1 MSVCR
6 HVYIYIHTHIVIS
19 SNTGYV
25 IKFMRENLKIAISL
39 IRKLCYKSIQ
49 TTSTESINTCK
60 ENLKVSLPYILGMT
74 KIRIQVRN
82 VKD

>member
-1 MSVCR
+1 MQTCI
-6 HVYIYIHTHIVIS
+6 YIYIYIVIS

-39 IRKLCYKSIQ
+39 IRKLYYKSIQ

-60 ENLKVSLPYILGMT
+60 ENIKVSLPYILGMT